1 LTQCG
6 HKTRISARFVGEAQ
20 ILDISR

>member
-20 ILDISR
+20 ILEISR